1 MDSMA
6 SHIVSKRILS
16 QQVYDKVLV
25 VRVVVVLVDEAE
37 EGVELESMLDVGL
50 SGAENFRM
58 PKFLNNLIVV
68 WRKCCRRSSL
78 TRSSLM
84 NMNWLRLLYWWCCM
98 GRRFCAT
105 MCTCMEA
112 YGDWRSFKYW

>member
-25 VRVVVVLVDEAE
+25 VRVVLVLVDEAE

-68 WRKCCRRSSL
+68 WRKCCRRSIDEVQSYEHEL
-78 TRSSLM
+78 ASTTILAVLHGEEI
-84 NMNWLRLLYWWCCM
+84 LRDNVY
-98 GRRFCAT
+98 
-105 MCTCMEA
+105 MEA